1 MLIRITPQIILVRP
15 EGKTLYPYSNSLYIN
30 DNIKTIIDAGAGGN
44 AYQEIAPDHIE
55 LLLLSHYHFD
65 HINGWPFFL
74 ELLYI
79 LVRKKHWYTPV
90 RKNTLP
96 IPGVSAGGTDG
107 TRQDGKTAITSGFS
121 G

>member
-65 HINGWPFFL
+65 HINGCGFNVNRGLNVFPGINFL
-74 ELLYI
+74 RL
-79 LVRKKHWYTPV
+79 
-90 RKNTLP
+90 
-96 IPGVSAGGTDG
+96 G
-107 TRQDGKTAITSGFS
+107 
-121 G
+121 